1 MLGFHIFRK
10 FSQLQCSKRVAAD
23 MTFTGDHCTF
33 DMKGLSAVEARILP
47 WGVERP
53 RWLHVLVVV
62 SLFVGAAGLAV
73 SAFKVH
79 QDFGWRSFSAT
90 SNDPQSRLRLRIYSV
105 WRAMCK
111 IDTVLVFMLLLVGN
125 LLCLCEPGS
134 EVFWYCQWN
143 ISLVV
148 LGPFW
153 QLPARRVLQSRS
165 DTSISNVMVVALS
178 VWGSLLLF
186 YVAYTWRELV
196 LGSGDGGAL
205 KHVWA
210 TWVQVFL
217 FLCTIERTLLLCC
230 FGIASKWLGGGFL
243 TAERSMGK
251 GEIRIESK
259 LERLLGEHKESVW
272 HAMRGS
278 YLRVH
283 RASGFSK
290 RGAAPEIFLQLN
302 RDCSAVRWSWQ
313 RYILVDEIV
322 RVTEC
327 SHPAMRHMWP
337 ADESLWTVEMH
348 SAVTARTEG
357 SENSSPSAS
366 PFSL

>member
-1 MLGFHIFRK
+1 M
-10 FSQLQCSKRVAAD
+10 
-23 MTFTGDHCTF
+23 
-33 DMKGLSAVEARILP
+33 VEAVSVVVGISISTI
-47 WGVERP
+47 V
-53 RWLHVLVVV
+53 VVV

-125 LLCLCEPGS
+125 LLCLCNSGS
-134 EVFWYCQWN
+134 NIVWYCQWN

-165 DTSISNVMVVALS
+165 DTFISNVMVVALS

-205 KHVWA
+205 KRVWA
-210 TWVQVFL
+210 T
-217 FLCTIERTLLLCC
+217 
-230 FGIASKWLGGGFL
+230 
-243 TAERSMGK
+243 
-251 GEIRIESK
+251 
-259 LERLLGEHKESVW
+259 
-272 HAMRGS
+272 
-278 YLRVH
+278 
-283 RASGFSK
+283 
-290 RGAAPEIFLQLN
+290 
-302 RDCSAVRWSWQ
+302 
-313 RYILVDEIV
+313 
-322 RVTEC
+322 
-327 SHPAMRHMWP
+327 
-337 ADESLWTVEMH
+337 
-348 SAVTARTEG
+348 
-357 SENSSPSAS
+357 
-366 PFSL
+366 

>member
-10 FSQLQCSKRVAAD
+10 FSQLQCSERVAAS
-23 MTFTGDHCTF
+23 MTFTGANCTF
-33 DMKGLSAVEARILP
+33 VMKGLSAVEARILP
-47 WGVERP
+47 GGVERP
-53 RWLHVLVVV
+53 RWLLVLILV

-125 LLCLCEPGS
+125 LLCLCKPGS

-165 DTSISNVMVVALS
+165 NTFISNVMVMALS

-196 LGSGDGGAL
+196 LGSGNGGAL
-205 KHVWA
+205 KRVWA

-217 FLCTIERTLLLCC
+217 FLCTIERILVSLFRLSPSFTFVLS
-230 FGIASKWLGGGFL
+230 ASAFSLRWLGLYYRPAG
-243 TAERSMGK
+243 
-251 GEIRIESK
+251 SK
-259 LERLLGEHKESVW
+259 R
-272 HAMRGS
+272 AGS
-278 YLRVH
+278 SGH
-283 RASGFSK
+283 RARSLRADRQIDRLFWRC
-290 RGAAPEIFLQLN
+290 RG
-302 RDCSAVRWSWQ
+302 
-313 RYILVDEIV
+313 
-322 RVTEC
+322 
-327 SHPAMRHMWP
+327 
-337 ADESLWTVEMH
+337 
-348 SAVTARTEG
+348 
-357 SENSSPSAS
+357 
-366 PFSL
+366 